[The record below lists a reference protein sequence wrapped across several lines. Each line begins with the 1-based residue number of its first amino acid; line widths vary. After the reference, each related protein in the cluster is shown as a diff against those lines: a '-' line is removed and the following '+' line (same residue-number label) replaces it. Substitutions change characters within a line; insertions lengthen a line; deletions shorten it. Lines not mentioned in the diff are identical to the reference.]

1 MSLNA
6 FKLLRL
12 TGRIKN
18 GGSDAAVIDVFEEK
32 QQQQNRT
39 FVRIDAV
46 PRITE
51 DYKLSKKIWIHASRH
66 IIINTDSEGET
77 GKSGMV
83 RGHWGTGTATITAT
97 LDSTLNLKRT
107 RL

>member
-66 IIINTDSEGET
+66 IIINTDGEEET
-77 GKSGMV
+77 MKFSPIG
-83 RGHWGTGTATITAT
+83 RGHWVTDNCYNRNE
-97 LDSTLNLKRT
+97 L
-107 RL
+107 